1 MGTFYS
7 NNDYRDY
14 LSHHG
19 IKNQRWGVRHGP
31 PYPLDDKESR
41 RIQKRR
47 GDVNYFNKDKTVKY
61 RPNGDRPNEK
71 EKKTSLNSKSTETLG
86 KASVN
91 AVRSARNIQQNIRQK
106 KIEKQTNDY
115 RHEIENLSD
124 YDLRKIV
131 NRKTMEQQY
140 NDIRNREEVKIG
152 KDVMGDALFYAV
164 ELTSVAASVATIAV
178 ILKNLK

>member
-1 MGTFYS
+1 MSTFYS

-19 IKNQRWGVRHGP
+19 IKNQRWGVKHGP

-41 RIQKRR
+41 RIKNRHK
-47 GDVNYFNKDKTVKY
+47 DVNYFKDKDSVKVRY
-61 RPNGDRPNEK
+61 PENKK
-71 EKKTSLNSKSTETLG
+71 EKNINSKQMKTISDS
-86 KASVN
+86 SVN
-91 AVRSARNIQQNIRQK
+91 TVRSARNIQQNIRRR
-106 KIEKQTNDY
+106 KIEKQTKDY
-115 RHEIENLSD
+115 KSEIANLSD
-124 YDLRKIV
+124 YELRKIV

-164 ELTSVAASVATIAV
+164 ELTSIATSVGMLVVALNSITKGRPI
-178 ILKNLK
+178 

>member
-47 GDVNYFNKDKTVKY
+47 GN
-61 RPNGDRPNEK
+61 RPDEK

>member
-31 PYPLDDKESR
+31 PYPLDDRESR

-47 GDVNYFNKDKTVKY
+47 GDVNYFNEDKTVKY
-61 RPNGDRPNEK
+61 RPNGDRPDEK
-71 EKKTSLNSKSTETLG
+71 ENKRNLNSKQAENIG
-86 KASVN
+86 KSSVN

-106 KIEKQTNDY
+106 KIEKQTKDY
-115 RHEIENLSD
+115 RREIENLSD

-152 KDVMGDALFYAV
+152 KDIMGDALFYTV
-164 ELTSVAASVATIAV
+164 ELASIAASVAIIYTS
-178 ILKNLK
+178 LKNLK